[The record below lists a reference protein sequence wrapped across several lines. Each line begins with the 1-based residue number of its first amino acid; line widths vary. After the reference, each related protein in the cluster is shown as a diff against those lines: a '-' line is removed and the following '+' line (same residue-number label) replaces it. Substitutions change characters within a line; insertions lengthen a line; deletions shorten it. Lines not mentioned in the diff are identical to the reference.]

1 MQIGKNRQAVK
12 RPPEFGEKPPVNG
25 KYGRAVVFMKKLIVA
40 CLWLGVAGVG
50 RAEFVPPTLA
60 VEKWAPEYDVVIAG
74 AGTGGCGAAIQAA
87 RMGAKVLLLDET
99 DYIGGQ
105 MNAAAVTSMDE
116 GGTSVRERGLYKELV
131 ERIEDHYGKKGINAE
146 TAYWWGHI
154 GVEPRVGREILHD
167 MLKEAKVDL
176 SLRSTVVK
184 VSKDGDRV
192 TGAEIE
198 VVTDAGKTTKAVKS
212 KFLVDATEWGDVLPL
227 AGARY
232 RTGNLTSDAITPETK
247 LQDIRIQDITWTA
260 VVKQYPDGVPEELKM
275 KQAPPGYDE
284 KLEEA
289 FKKSI
294 KDGADMGEPGRG
306 RPWTWYKYIGYR
318 GMPDSTRPPQREITR
333 THLNFNNDY
342 PTTVADVENK
352 GSRLAMERK
361 AILKTLQVLYYIQ
374 TTLGKSD
381 WAVADDEGYDTPY
394 NRAQWDA
401 CLKEM
406 PELEPFRPVL
416 KHFPV
421 MAYAR
426 ESRRMIGEYT
436 LKARDIEREK
446 GTPVLFPD
454 SIAVGDYAVDLHGSM
469 TPKYMELELD
479 RAEDIPDHSNNK
491 WITGPFAIPYRSLIP
506 EKLDGFLA
514 AEKNFSQ
521 SKLGNGATRLQP
533 HTLLIGQAVGATAA
547 LSVKYDVQPR
557 KLDAAVVQGALLD
570 AGDIL
575 FYPPIKD
582 LNSSNPEWNAV
593 QLTCTHGMLLPD
605 KGAFGP
611 KDAVTVEQFKG
622 IFETLVPGKAV
633 VVEKV
638 TRGVFAEHLKL
649 AGDQT
654 PKVKVDFKADEAG
667 KALPVSRSE
676 AAQVLADFLE
686 LRGLAATTGTAQ
698 TLDWTKLRPASPASR
713 NASPLM
719 QKVVKRL
726 LAGGILMSGEY
737 WLNNAFETEKCDG
750 EKVGIVMKKAAEKL
764 SPGDARH
771 PADVLVAKNVITTA
785 EYWKTHAKA
794 GQTCVGGNVE
804 KLLRGIDRKLPR

>member
-1 MQIGKNRQAVK
+1 MRNLIAV
-12 RPPEFGEKPPVNG
+12 
-25 KYGRAVVFMKKLIVA
+25 
-40 CLWLGVAGVG
+40 CLWLGVTAVG

-60 VEKWAPEYDVVIAG
+60 VGKWAPEYDLVIAG

-131 ERIEDHYGKKGINAE
+131 ERIETHYAKSGINAE
-146 TAYWWGHI
+146 TAYWFGHI
-154 GVEPRVGREILHD
+154 GVEPRIGREILHQ
-167 MLKEAKVDL
+167 MLAEAKVDV
-176 SLRSTVVK
+176 SLRSAVVK
-184 VSKDGDRV
+184 VSKEGDRV

-198 VVTDAGKTTKAVKS
+198 VVTDAGKTVKAVKS

-232 RTGNLTSDAITPETK
+232 RAGNLTSDQIKPDTK

-260 VVKQYPDGVPEELKM
+260 VVKQYPNGVPEELKF
-275 KQAPPGYDE
+275 KQAPPGYDA

-289 FKKSI
+289 FKRAVKEG
-294 KDGADMGEPGRG
+294 DDMGEPGRV

-318 GMPDSTRPPQREITR
+318 GMPDGTRAPQRVITR

-342 PTTVADVENK
+342 SATVADLENK
-352 GSRLAMERK
+352 DSRFKMEGR
-361 AILKTLQVLYYIQ
+361 AILKTLQMLYYIQ
-374 TTLGKSD
+374 TTLGKTD
-381 WAVADDEGYDTPY
+381 WAVADDEGYDTPF
-394 NRAQWDA
+394 NRAEWDKR
-401 CLKEM
+401 LEEM
-406 PELEPFRPVL
+406 PELEPFMPIL

-479 RAEDIPDHSNNK
+479 RAEDIPDHSNGK

-557 KLDAAVVQGALLD
+557 KLDPAVVQGALLD

-575 FYPPIKD
+575 FYPSIKD
-582 LNSSNPEWNAV
+582 LNSDNPEWNAV
-593 QLTCTHGMLLPD
+593 QIVATHGMLLPD
-605 KGAFGP
+605 KGVFGP
-611 KDAVTVEQFKG
+611 KESVTPEQFKG
-622 IFETLVPGKAV
+622 IFDTLNSGESVT
-633 VVEKV
+633 VEKV
-638 TRGVFAEHLKL
+638 TRGAFAEHLAS
-649 AGDQT
+649 AGGQQV
-654 PKVKVDFKADEAG
+654 KVKFTSDEAG
-667 KALPVSRSE
+667 NAMPITRSE

-686 LRGLAATTGTAQ
+686 LRGLAVTSGKPQ
-698 TLDWTKLRPASPASR
+698 TLDWTKLRPASPPS
-713 NASPLM
+713 NNVSSLM
-719 QKVVKRL
+719 RKVVKRL
-726 LAGGILMSGEY
+726 LNDGIVMSEDY
-737 WLNNAFETEKCDG
+737 WLKNAFEGEKCDG
-750 EKVGIVMKKAAEKL
+750 AKVAIVMKKAAAKL
-764 SPGDARH
+764 SPGDTRH
-771 PADVLVAKNVITTA
+771 PADVLVEKNVITSTD
-785 EYWKTHAKA
+785 YWKTHTKE
-794 GQTCVGGNVE
+794 GQVCVGGNVE

>member
-1 MQIGKNRQAVK
+1 MRN
-12 RPPEFGEKPPVNG
+12 
-25 KYGRAVVFMKKLIVA
+25 LIVA
-40 CLWLGVAGVG
+40 CLWLGVTAVG
-50 RAEFVPPTLA
+50 QAEFVPPTLA

-116 GGTSVRERGLYKELV
+116 GGTSVRDRGLYKELV
-131 ERIEDHYGKKGINAE
+131 ERIEAHYAKTGVNAE
-146 TAYWWGHI
+146 TAYWFGHI
-154 GVEPRVGREILHD
+154 GVEPRIGREILHQ
-167 MLKEAKVDL
+167 MLTEAKVDL
-176 SLRSTVVK
+176 SLRSTVMK

-198 VVTDAGKTTKAVKS
+198 VVTDSGKTIKAVKS

-232 RTGNLTSDAITPETK
+232 RAGNLTSDQIKPDTK

-260 VVKQYPDGVPEELKM
+260 VVKQYPNGVPDELKF
-275 KQAPPGYDE
+275 KQAPPKYDA
-284 KLEEA
+284 KLEET
-289 FKKSI
+289 FKKAI
-294 KDGADMGEPGRG
+294 KPGDDMGEAGRV

-318 GMPDSTRPPQREITR
+318 GMPDGTRPPQRVITR

-342 PTTVADVENK
+342 STNVAELENK
-352 GSRLAMERK
+352 DARFKMENR
-361 AILKTLQVLYYIQ
+361 AILKTLQTLYYIQ

-381 WAVADDEGYDTPY
+381 WAVANDEGYDTPY
-394 NRAQWDA
+394 NRAEWA
-401 CLKEM
+401 KRLKDM
-406 PELEPFRPVL
+406 PELEPFMPIL

-479 RAEDIPDHSNNK
+479 RAEDIPDHSNGK
-491 WITGPFAIPYRSLIP
+491 WVTGPFAIPYRSLIP

-547 LSVKYDVQPR
+547 LSVKHNIQPR
-557 KLDAAVVQGALLD
+557 KLDASVVQDALLD

-582 LNSSNPEWNAV
+582 LNATSPEWNAV
-593 QLTCTHGMLLPD
+593 QLVATHGMLLPD

-611 KDAVTVEQFKG
+611 KEPVTAEQYQVIREKLG
-622 IFETLVPGKAV
+622 ASAGAAGET
-633 VVEKV
+633 V
-638 TRGVFAEHLKL
+638 TRTAFAKSLI
-649 AGDQT
+649 
-654 PKVKVDFKADEAG
+654 EAG
-667 KALPVSRSE
+667 KKANVTVKFTPIEEEKAQSITRSE
-676 AAQVLADFLE
+676 AAQVLADFIS
-686 LRGLAATTGTAQ
+686 LRGLAATTGGTQ
-698 TLDWTKLRPASPASR
+698 TLDWTKLRPASEPSR
-713 NASPLM
+713 NVSSLLR
-719 QKVVKRL
+719 KVVKRL
-726 LAGGILMSGEY
+726 YADGILMSEDY
-737 WLNNAFETEKCDG
+737 WLKNAFETEKCDG
-750 EKVGIVMKKAAEKL
+750 EKVALVMQKAAAKL
-764 SPGDARH
+764 SPGDTRH
-771 PADVLVAKNVITTA
+771 PADVLVEKNVITAA

-804 KLLRGIDRKLPR
+804 RLLRGIDRKLPR